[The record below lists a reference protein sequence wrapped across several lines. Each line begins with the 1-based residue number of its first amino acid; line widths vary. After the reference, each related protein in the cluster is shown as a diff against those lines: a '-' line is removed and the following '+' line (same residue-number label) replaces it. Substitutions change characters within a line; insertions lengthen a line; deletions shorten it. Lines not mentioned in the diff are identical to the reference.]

1 MKAARAYVKYNPIA
15 LAEQTASRR
24 DAANRIDAVP
34 EKTEVE
40 GSAAAPEGHAA
51 GERHPE
57 ELAQDKLMSPSKRKA
72 EELS

>member
-1 MKAARAYVKYNPIA
+1 M
-15 LAEQTASRR
+15 
-24 DAANRIDAVP
+24 P

-51 GERHPE
+51 GERHLE
-57 ELAQDKLMSPSKRKA
+57 ELEQDKLMSPSKRKA